1 VCGAPPVREISAA
14 FEREFG
20 RPGLE
25 SALPAGLINF
35 YVEGE
40 VAMRDLLG
48 RLSELDE
55 DAESLVKV
63 IAYFDTL
70 VDGHVSLETIVRS
83 AAALSGCT
91 AGVSVPDRP
100 IFMRVDPHGTRYG
113 SEVHYDPS
121 VRVVQR
127 LWEEGLEVWLERP
140 DGAMPTDTMVLERFA
155 SSAAIVVERTYG
167 RAPGR
172 DPGQVEML
180 LDEQTSAEVRLRA
193 GRRLGLPTAQPI
205 QVIVVRPGTE
215 VDSDGGVEE
224 DLADRILASQ
234 WVTQVGRLRAFIV
247 PGDDVTADPEGPFRA
262 GIGPAVGLSDLHVSW
277 HDAVTA
283 FRLTAC
289 GTDDDPGPRQLS
301 YTDLGVLAFLAESFD
316 PRTSPTGDVE
326 ALDRVQQ
333 TWPWALSTLEGVAN
347 YPSLRQAACHL
358 YLHHST
364 VQRRVEQLESA
375 LALSVES
382 PSGRLRLQLALAL
395 RRVIKNGPLP

>member
-1 VCGAPPVREISAA
+1 
-14 FEREFG
+14 
-20 RPGLE
+20 
-25 SALPAGLINF
+25 
-35 YVEGE
+35 
-40 VAMRDLLG
+40 MRDLLG

-83 AAALSGCT
+83 AAALGGCT
-91 AGVSVPDRP
+91 AGVSLPDQP

-113 SEVHYDPS
+113 SEVRYDPS
-121 VRVVQR
+121 FRVVQR
-127 LWEEGLEVWLERP
+127 LWEERLEVWLERP
-140 DGAMPTDTMVLERFA
+140 EGAMPTDSMVLERFA

-180 LDEQTSAEVRLRA
+180 LDERASADVRLRA

-205 QVIVVRPGTE
+205 QVIVLRPATE
-215 VDSDGGVEE
+215 VQPDGSIEDDSGN
-224 DLADRILASQ
+224 RFIASQ
-234 WVTQVGRLRAFIV
+234 WVTQVGRLRACIV
-247 PGDDVTADPEGPFRA
+247 PGDDVTADPNGPFRA

-277 HDAVTA
+277 RDAVTA

-289 GTDDDPGPRQLS
+289 GTDEDPGPRQLS
-301 YTDLGVLAFLAESFD
+301 YTDLGVLAFLVESFD
-316 PRTSPTGDVE
+316 PRTSTTGDVE
-326 ALDRVQQ
+326 ALDRVQEM
-333 TWPWALSTLEGVAN
+333 WPWALSTLEGVAN
-347 YPSLRQAACHL
+347 HPSLRQAACHL

-375 LALSVES
+375 LALSVETA
-382 PSGRLRLQLALAL
+382 SGRLRLQLALAL